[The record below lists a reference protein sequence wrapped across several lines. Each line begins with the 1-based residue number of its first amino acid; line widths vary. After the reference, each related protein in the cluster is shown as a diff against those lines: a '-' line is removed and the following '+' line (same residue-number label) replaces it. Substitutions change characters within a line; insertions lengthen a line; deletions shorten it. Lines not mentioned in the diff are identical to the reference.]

1 MPRDPRVRLRHRL
14 TGLRLSRRYSMPE
27 QERDCRDCRE
37 AEDILSPHEP
47 SLRATP
53 TIKGAEQGVN
63 ATIVPASAEKRGKHA
78 VLMLVGL
85 LSEPTDPFKEKVGLL
100 CPP

>member
-1 MPRDPRVRLRHRL
+1 VKLK
-14 TGLRLSRRYSMPE
+14 TFCRR
-27 QERDCRDCRE
+27 
-37 AEDILSPHEP
+37 IKP

-63 ATIVPASAEKRGKHA
+63 ATIVPGSAEKRAKRA

-85 LSEPTDPFKEKVGLL
+85 LSEPTDSFKEKVGWFS
-100 CPP
+100 PHRSGQGSFAP